1 MIEARALSKHFGDFT
16 AVKKVS
22 FSVQAG
28 QKLILLGTSGS
39 GKTTTLKMINR
50 LIEPSSGQLLI
61 NGKDVL
67 KQNPEDLRK
76 EIGYVIQNTGLFPH
90 YTVAQNIAI
99 VPNLLGWEK
108 NKTQSRTLELMEM
121 LDLPAKDLLNRYPQ
135 ELSGGQ
141 KQRVGIARALATNPP
156 LMLLDEP
163 FGALDPITRS
173 QIHVEF
179 KRIESLVNKTMVM
192 VTHDVFEAVELGT
205 FICLMDKGEIQQ
217 LGTPKDLVFNPK
229 NEFVANFFQAQ
240 RFQLELKVL
249 KLQDIFPLLPP
260 PEKPNASAF
269 YLDFPLETDLLT
281 VMEKSAQ
288 SLDQEP
294 VLRIFEGAQ
303 KILSTTK
310 RQDILAAFYRAKQ
323 AGNF

>member
-99 VPNLLGWEK
+99 VPN
-108 NKTQSRTLELMEM
+108 
-121 LDLPAKDLLNRYPQ
+121 
-135 ELSGGQ
+135 
-141 KQRVGIARALATNPP
+141 
-156 LMLLDEP
+156 
-163 FGALDPITRS
+163 
-173 QIHVEF
+173 
-179 KRIESLVNKTMVM
+179 
-192 VTHDVFEAVELGT
+192 
-205 FICLMDKGEIQQ
+205 
-217 LGTPKDLVFNPK
+217 
-229 NEFVANFFQAQ
+229 
-240 RFQLELKVL
+240 
-249 KLQDIFPLLPP
+249 
-260 PEKPNASAF
+260 
-269 YLDFPLETDLLT
+269 
-281 VMEKSAQ
+281 
-288 SLDQEP
+288 
-294 VLRIFEGAQ
+294 
-303 KILSTTK
+303 
-310 RQDILAAFYRAKQ
+310 
-323 AGNF
+323 